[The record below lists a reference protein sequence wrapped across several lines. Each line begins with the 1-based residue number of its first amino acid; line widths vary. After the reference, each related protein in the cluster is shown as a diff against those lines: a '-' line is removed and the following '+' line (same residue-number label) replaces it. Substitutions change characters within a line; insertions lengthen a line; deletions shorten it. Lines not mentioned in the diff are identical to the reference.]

1 MTAIRQPDRRFRS
14 AAANGDD
21 LRELGI
27 FASRTFEGIDKTMPF
42 YHYIIVYVASLVVFL
57 VVDFIWLGW
66 VAQPYYERQLGE
78 LLSQRV
84 NWSAAIAFYLI
95 YIVGLMI
102 FCVLPALERASL
114 VRALVLGGLYGFFTY
129 ATYELT
135 NYALIRNWPPA
146 LVPVDIAWGVFLC
159 TVVAASGYLVGRWLQ

>member
-1 MTAIRQPDRRFRS
+1 
-14 AAANGDD
+14 
-21 LRELGI
+21 
-27 FASRTFEGIDKTMPF
+27 MPF
-42 YHYIIVYVASLVVFL
+42 HHYFIVYAGSLIVFL

-66 VAQPYYERQLGE
+66 VAQPFYHRQLGE

-84 NWSAAIAFYLI
+84 NWPAAIAFYFV

-102 FCVLPALERASL
+102 FCILPALQRNSMSSAM
-114 VRALVLGGLYGFFTY
+114 VLGGLFGFFTY

-135 NYALIRNWPPA
+135 NYALIRNWPAP

-159 TVVAASGYLVGRWLQ
+159 TVVALGGYWVGRWLQG

>member
-1 MTAIRQPDRRFRS
+1 
-14 AAANGDD
+14 
-21 LRELGI
+21 
-27 FASRTFEGIDKTMPF
+27 MPF
-42 YHYIIVYVASLVVFL
+42 HHYIIVYAGSLVVFL

-66 VAQPYYERQLGE
+66 VAQPFYQRQLGE

-84 NWSAAIAFYLI
+84 NWPAAIAFYLL

-102 FCVLPALERASL
+102 FCILPALQRNSMAT
-114 VRALVLGGLYGFFTY
+114 AMVLGGLFGFFTY

-135 NYALIRNWPPA
+135 NYALIRNWPAA

-159 TVVAASGYLVGRWLQ
+159 TVVALGGYTVGRWLQG